1 VGGYMEVELICSENL
16 RRMLEEILKNRKIKI
31 NEEANIC
38 IIEKGFDLKAGKIG
52 IYFDIGII
60 NVLIDYLDKILGRK
74 EEAKNI
80 IIGRCKD
87 DELKILSYDEIYYF
101 EAMGNDVFCM
111 TKDKKYKVKEKL
123 YELEEGLEVKGF
135 IRVSKCF
142 VVNIVKVDRIISWFN
157 SKLILKI
164 SEINEEVY
172 VTRKYL
178 NNFKKYLGL

>member
-1 VGGYMEVELICSENL
+1 MEVELICSENL
-16 RRMLEEILKNRKIKI
+16 RRILEEILTKRKIKI
-31 NEEANIC
+31 SEDADVC
-38 IIEKGFDLKAGKIG
+38 IIEKGFDLKKSKIG
-52 IYFDIGII
+52 IYFDIETLNI
-60 NVLIDYLDKILGRK
+60 LIDYLDKVSVGK
-74 EEAKNI
+74 EEVKNI
-80 IIGRCKD
+80 ITGRCEE
-87 DELKILSYDEIYYF
+87 DELKILSYDDIYYF

-123 YELEEGLEVKGF
+123 YELEERLETKGF

-164 SEINEEVY
+164 IDINEDVY

-178 NNFKKYLGL
+178 NDFKKYLGF